1 MTHAQTFEFPA
12 LGEFNRFGQ
21 RVAPEAVEDPC
32 EQNAYREAI
41 ARGYAEGLAQGRAEA
56 ESVTEIAAATA
67 RQQGIELGRAEGLA
81 EMQQLAAALGEAFAG
96 FEAEHAALVREAE
109 ALCVDLALA
118 IVARLVE
125 TNAVR
130 AEFVSRTAR
139 ASLKVLAPEA
149 PAVIFVNP
157 SDRKLSGKALER
169 LTVRD
174 DDTLVSGSVR
184 VEAGRLLVEG
194 GIDLAF
200 EQIRSAVVEVKNR
213 RAALEVKSRDAVV
226 EAKSRDA
233 AVEVKSLPAAVKVKS
248 RRAAVKTAPRKRK

>member
-1 MTHAQTFEFPA
+1 VTQAQPYEFPA

-21 RVAPEAVEDPC
+21 PLALEAIEDPC
-32 EQNAYREAI
+32 EQSAYREAI

-56 ESVTEIAAATA
+56 ENVTKIEAATA
-67 RQQGIELGRAEGLA
+67 RQQGTELGRTEGLTA
-81 EMQQLAAALGEAFAG
+81 IQQLTAALGEAFAG

-125 TNAVR
+125 TNPVR

-139 ASLKVLAPEA
+139 ASLKVLAPEP

-157 SDRKLSGKALER
+157 SDRKLNGKALAP
-169 LTVRD
+169 LTVRE
-174 DDTLVSGSVR
+174 DDTLASGCVR
-184 VEAGRLLVEG
+184 IEAGRLLVEG

-200 EQIRSAVVEVKNR
+200 EQIRSAVVEVK
-213 RAALEVKSRDAVV
+213 
-226 EAKSRDA
+226 
-233 AVEVKSLPAAVKVKS
+233 S
-248 RRAAVKTAPRKRK
+248 RRAAVKTTPRKRK